1 MFQVLV
7 RYFGDRCASFF
18 VQEPILEY
26 SLLLQRIKSAIPC
39 FLQLQDE
46 QIRIAYHDVQ
56 SGCFININPE
66 DQLHLLEA
74 FKNVVP
80 SGHDRYN
87 RIDLKVWES
96 DSPSFL
102 RKAATALDGSNANK
116 GNIITDNCVFDS
128 VSTDVLTKATKT
140 PKRLDFSP
148 DIRAAEVVDWK
159 ENKKEEI
166 SNKLQWLED
175 RKVALQTHIRDLEIP
190 VEEPMR
196 IGTYRTVCGNCHI
209 RGHRADGNRNNDACN
224 APECVSYFMCGQ
236 KNKHPEHF
244 DELKKNKKD
253 LKDLTKEIENAQL
266 EKKNLIAFQ
275 SKSIS
280 AFATAITPRLTRA
293 FSEKYSLK
301 TAKGKLA
308 LQKDISI
315 IRAACKN
322 KIPENTGDD
331 KGLFTTLLEQQENV
345 MSELKINSAA
355 SASTVNA
362 ITVAVS
368 PVQPRNIKRK
378 KLPEESDSCDVSSD
392 SSASDSSPERKP
404 HKKSKRARKSQ
415 KRRKKSQA
423 KSSRKK
429 RRRRPSTSS
438 DSSSDSVSSNES
450 LHEHKS
456 HKQGMKGKLCVPENT
471 VNISNTQ
478 YSQVERQ
485 REQCSLTEL
494 ATIAVAINKEKGE

>member
-7 RYFGDRCASFF
+7 RYFGDRCGSFF
-18 VQEPILEY
+18 VEEPISKY
-26 SLLLQRIKSAIPC
+26 SLLLQKIKSVIPC

-46 QIRIAYHDVQ
+46 QMRIAYYDVQ
-56 SGCFININPE
+56 SGCFINISPE

-102 RKAATALDGSNANK
+102 RKAVPALDGGNANK
-116 GNIITDNCVFDS
+116 RDIVNNCVYDS
-128 VSTDVLTKATKT
+128 ASTEELPKAKT
-140 PKRLDFSP
+140 PKRLDFSANVH
-148 DIRAAEVVDWK
+148 AADVVDWK

-175 RKVALQTHIRDLEIP
+175 RKIALQTHIRELEIP

-196 IGTYRTVCGNCHI
+196 IGTYRTICGNCHI

-224 APECVSYFMCGQ
+224 
-236 KNKHPEHF
+236 
-244 DELKKNKKD
+244 
-253 LKDLTKEIENAQL
+253 
-266 EKKNLIAFQ
+266 
-275 SKSIS
+275 
-280 AFATAITPRLTRA
+280 
-293 FSEKYSLK
+293 
-301 TAKGKLA
+301 
-308 LQKDISI
+308 
-315 IRAACKN
+315 
-322 KIPENTGDD
+322 D
-331 KGLFTTLLEQQENV
+331 KALFTALLEQQENV
-345 MSELKINSAA
+345 MSELKNNSAA
-355 SASTVNA
+355 CVSTVNT

-368 PVQPRNIKRK
+368 PVQPRNVKRK
-378 KLPEESDSCDVSSD
+378 RLREKNYSCNVSSD
-392 SSASDSSPERKP
+392 SSSSDSSPERKP
-404 HKKSKRARKSQ
+404 CKKSKRKARKTQ

-429 RRRRPSTSS
+429 RRRRRSTSS
-438 DSSSDSVSSNES
+438 DSESDSVSSNES
-450 LHEHKS
+450 LYEHKS
-456 HKQGMKGKLCVPENT
+456 HKEETKGKLCDPENT

-478 YSQVERQ
+478 YSQVQRQ

-494 ATIAVAINKEKGE
+494 ATIAVAINKGKGEYF